1 MLKKICIDTTINVGL
16 GTQYIFDKY
25 FIHTHTYI
33 HNTTHVLVS
42 VNLWGAGYSVRP
54 CPQKVTV

>member
-1 MLKKICIDTTINVGL
+1 MLKNMLKKICIDTTINVGL

-42 VNLWGAGYSVRP
+42 VNL
-54 CPQKVTV
+54 